1 MEPVGLVFQVAGI
14 NHSYQATDESDI
26 ESMNLNCIL
35 LYNTVPDGIPGHTRL
50 QRDSLR
56 PPTQGF
62 QSKHLCHRPLAQH
75 RGLRSTDARIL
86 PLHFHCLPPWVGGQ
100 FSCRQ
105 GVSFGCRLTTGEIHH
120 MGYGCSCIDSRS
132 VR

>member
-62 QSKHLCHRPLAQH
+62 QSKHLCHRPSPSIVASALRMPGSSLSTSIACPLGWGVNFRVA
-75 RGLRSTDARIL
+75 RG
-86 PLHFHCLPPWVGGQ
+86 
-100 FSCRQ
+100 
-105 GVSFGCRLTTGEIHH
+105 
-120 MGYGCSCIDSRS
+120 S
-132 VR
+132 VLDVA